1 MTLWSVEVSH
11 LRIPVG
17 PWSSCPPCDGSWPPG
32 TDGGRWSSSCSWT
45 PGGAM
50 TSVTV
55 EHTSCIA
62 GVPAARVTG
71 GTGYRSVL
79 VGMQSSRELTD
90 GRGMGRLEGAGGPEP
105 RGVRGRRHR
114 THVEEHQGVVQPAQ
128 LGALPAVD
136 AVVQDVEVEPGPVA
150 GAGVAAEVELG
161 HVEAVQHVVGAQVDA
176 RRLARRHHHRRR

>member
-11 LRIPVG
+11 LRMPLG

-32 TDGGRWSSSCSWT
+32 GTGGRWSSSCSWT

-62 GVPAARVTG
+62 GVPAAGIPG
-71 GTGYRSVL
+71 GTGDCSVL
-79 VGMQSSRELTD
+79 VGMQGGRKLTD
-90 GRGMGRLEGAGGPEP
+90 GRGVCRLEGPGGAEP
-105 RGVRGRRHR
+105 ARVRGRRHR
-114 THVEEHQGVVQPAQ
+114 THIEEHQGVVEAAQ
-128 LGALPAVD
+128 LRALTAVD
-136 AVVQDVEVEPGPVA
+136 AVVQDVEVEAGPVP

-161 HVEAVQHVVGAQVDA
+161 HVET
-176 RRLARRHHHRRR
+176 